1 MSERHTLIASIW
13 LKNGD
18 VERFE
23 AFERAAARVM
33 AKHGGRIER
42 AIRVGRSNVADA
54 PFEVHVT
61 SFPDAA
67 AYAAYQDDPETRE
80 LGALRAAIVARM
92 VIHAGSEMPPYA

>member
-1 MSERHTLIASIW
+1 MSERYTLIASIW

-23 AFERAAARVM
+23 AFERAAALVM
-33 AKHGGRIER
+33 GKHGGRIER
-42 AIRVGRSNVADA
+42 AIRIGRSNVADA

-67 AYAAYQDDPETRE
+67 AYAAYQDDPDLRE
-80 LGALRAAIVARM
+80 LAASRAAIIARM
-92 VIHAGSEMPPYA
+92 VVHAGSELPPYA